1 MKWTTPTDLQAQ
13 VRKLWD
19 RGLLLASVAGGESVF
34 PRRLALKGP
43 DSRALGERF
52 SEVRDWIAG
61 LVANEGLYRIEWR
74 SVNHRVLGANRI
86 PSAIW
91 IDTLEQALGLIGKH
105 RAAER
110 FAGMVERTRETRAEL
125 ISWLAKRPLRALA
138 LAEDWP
144 QLLAIVDWSRAHPRP
159 GVYLRQVDLAG
170 VHTKLIETHRG
181 VLAELFNLVLPGE
194 AIDANHTGASG
205 FCRRYGFLD
214 KPARVRFR
222 VLDPAIRLLPM
233 ASDQDITLT
242 QADFA
247 SLAPPVA
254 TVFITENEIN
264 FLAFPEFRGAMVLF
278 GGGYGFAN
286 LAAARWLQ
294 EKNILYWGDIDTH
307 GFAILNQLRGFFPH
321 TVSFLMD
328 RETLLAHRQFWGV
341 EPQPQSGDLLCLTTE
356 EQTLYDELRQH
367 SWGGFV
373 RLEQEKIGFR
383 FLTARL
389 KALKAAGEQ
398 TTMRTD
404 QIAGTHLETRS

>member
-13 VRKLWD
+13 VHKLWD

-125 ISWLAKRPLRALA
+125 IPWLAKRPLRALA
-138 LAEDWP
+138 LAEEWP
-144 QLLAIVDWSRAHPRP
+144 QLLAIVDWLSKHPRP
-159 GVYLRQVDLAG
+159 EVYLRQVDLPG
-170 VHTKLIETHRG
+170 VHTKLIEGHRG
-181 VLAELFNLVLPGE
+181 VLAEFFDLVLPEE
-194 AIDANHTGASG
+194 AIDATHTGAFG

-222 VLDPAIRLLPM
+222 MLDPTVRLLPM

-242 QADFA
+242 QAAFS
-247 SLAPPVA
+247 SLAPPVT

-264 FLAFPEFRGAMVLF
+264 FLAFPNVRDSMVIFGA
-278 GGGYGFAN
+278 GYGFAN
-286 LAAARWLQ
+286 LATVHWLQ

-328 RETLLAHRQFWGV
+328 RETLLAHRQFWGS
-341 EPQPQSGDLLCLTTE
+341 EPQPQTGDLLRLTTE
-356 EQTLYDELRQH
+356 EQALYDQLRQH
-367 SWGGFV
+367 TWGVSV
-373 RLEQEKIGFR
+373 RLEQEKIGFQ
-383 FLTARL
+383 FL
-389 KALKAAGEQ
+389 AATLQ
-398 TTMRTD
+398 
-404 QIAGTHLETRS
+404 RS

>member
-13 VRKLWD
+13 VHKLWD

-125 ISWLAKRPLRALA
+125 IPWLAKRPLRALA
-138 LAEDWP
+138 LAEEWP
-144 QLLAIVDWSRAHPRP
+144 QLLAIVDWLSKHPRP
-159 GVYLRQVDLAG
+159 EVYLRQVDLPG
-170 VHTKLIETHRG
+170 VHTKLIEGHRT
-181 VLAELFNLVLPGE
+181 VLAELFDLVLPEE
-194 AIDANHTGASG
+194 AIDATHTGAFG

-222 VLDPAIRLLPM
+222 MLDPTVRLLPM

-242 QADFA
+242 QAAFS
-247 SLAPPVA
+247 SLAPPVT

-264 FLAFPEFRGAMVLF
+264 FLAFPNVRDSMVIFGA
-278 GGGYGFAN
+278 GYGFAN
-286 LAAARWLQ
+286 LATVHWLQ

-328 RETLLAHRQFWGV
+328 RETLLAHRQFWGS
-341 EPQPQSGDLLCLTTE
+341 EPQSQTGDLLRLTTE
-356 EQTLYDELRQH
+356 EQALYDQLRQH
-367 SWGGFV
+367 TWGVSV
-373 RLEQEKIGFR
+373 RLEQEKIGFQ
-383 FLTARL
+383 FL
-389 KALKAAGEQ
+389 AATLQ
-398 TTMRTD
+398 
-404 QIAGTHLETRS
+404 RS

>member
-1 MKWTTPTDLQAQ
+1 MRWTTPTDLQAQ
-13 VRKLWD
+13 VHKLWD

-125 ISWLAKRPLRALA
+125 IPWLAKRPLRALA
-138 LAEDWP
+138 LAEEWP
-144 QLLAIVDWSRAHPRP
+144 QLLAIVDWLSKHPRP
-159 GVYLRQVDLAG
+159 EVYLRQVDLPG
-170 VHTKLIETHRG
+170 VHTKLIEGHRA
-181 VLAELFNLVLPGE
+181 VLAELFDLVLPGE
-194 AIDANHTGASG
+194 AIDATHTGAFG

-222 VLDPAIRLLPM
+222 MLDPTVRLLPM

-242 QADFA
+242 QAAFS
-247 SLAPPVA
+247 SLAPPVT

-264 FLAFPEFRGAMVLF
+264 FLAFPNVRDSMVIFGA
-278 GGGYGFAN
+278 GYGFAN
-286 LAAARWLQ
+286 LIAAHWLQ

-328 RETLLAHRQFWGV
+328 RETLLAHRQFWGS
-341 EPQPQSGDLLCLTTE
+341 EPQPQTGDLLRLTTE
-356 EQTLYDELRQH
+356 EQALYEQLRQH
-367 SWGGFV
+367 TWGVSV
-373 RLEQEKIGFR
+373 RLEQEKIGFQ
-383 FLTARL
+383 FL
-389 KALKAAGEQ
+389 AATLQ
-398 TTMRTD
+398 
-404 QIAGTHLETRS
+404 RS

>member
-1 MKWTTPTDLQAQ
+1 MKWTTPTGLQAQ
-13 VRKLWD
+13 VHKLWD

-125 ISWLAKRPLRALA
+125 IPWLAKRPLRALA
-138 LAEDWP
+138 LAEEWP
-144 QLLAIVDWSRAHPRP
+144 QLLAIVDWLSKHPRP
-159 GVYLRQVDLAG
+159 EVYLRQVDLPG
-170 VHTKLIETHRG
+170 VHTKLIEGHRA
-181 VLAELFNLVLPGE
+181 VLAELFDLVLPGE
-194 AIDANHTGASG
+194 AIDATHTGAFG

-222 VLDPAIRLLPM
+222 MLDPTVRLLPM

-242 QADFA
+242 QAAFS
-247 SLAPPVA
+247 SLAPPVT

-264 FLAFPEFRGAMVLF
+264 FLAFPNVRDSMVIFGA
-278 GGGYGFAN
+278 GYGFAN
-286 LAAARWLQ
+286 LVAAHWLQ

-328 RETLLAHRQFWGV
+328 RETLLAHRQFWGS
-341 EPQPQSGDLLCLTTE
+341 EPQPQTGDLLRLTTE
-356 EQTLYDELRQH
+356 EQALYDQLRQH
-367 SWGGFV
+367 TWGVSV
-373 RLEQEKIGFR
+373 RLEQEKIGFQ
-383 FLTARL
+383 FL
-389 KALKAAGEQ
+389 AATLQ
-398 TTMRTD
+398 
-404 QIAGTHLETRS
+404 RS

>member
-13 VRKLWD
+13 VHKLWD

-125 ISWLAKRPLRALA
+125 IPWLAKRPLRALA
-138 LAEDWP
+138 LAEEWP
-144 QLLAIVDWSRAHPRP
+144 QLLAIVDWLSKHPRP
-159 GVYLRQVDLAG
+159 EVYLRQVDLPG
-170 VHTKLIETHRG
+170 VHTKLIEGHRA
-181 VLAELFNLVLPGE
+181 VLAELFDLVLPGE
-194 AIDANHTGASG
+194 AIDATHTGAFG

-222 VLDPAIRLLPM
+222 MLDPTVRLLPM
-233 ASDQDITLT
+233 ASDQDITLA
-242 QADFA
+242 QAAFS
-247 SLAPPVA
+247 SLAPPVT

-264 FLAFPEFRGAMVLF
+264 FLAFPNVRDSMVIFGA
-278 GGGYGFAN
+278 GYGFAN
-286 LAAARWLQ
+286 LVAAHWLQ

-328 RETLLAHRQFWGV
+328 RETLLAHRQFWGS
-341 EPQPQSGDLLCLTTE
+341 EPQPQTGDLLRLTTE
-356 EQTLYDELRQH
+356 EQALYDQLRQH
-367 SWGGFV
+367 TWGVSV
-373 RLEQEKIGFR
+373 RLEQEKIGFQ
-383 FLTARL
+383 FL
-389 KALKAAGEQ
+389 AATLQ
-398 TTMRTD
+398 
-404 QIAGTHLETRS
+404 RS

>member
-13 VRKLWD
+13 VHKLWD

-125 ISWLAKRPLRALA
+125 IPWLAKRPLRALA
-138 LAEDWP
+138 LAEEWP
-144 QLLAIVDWSRAHPRP
+144 QLLAIVDWLSKHPRP
-159 GVYLRQVDLAG
+159 EVYLRQVDLPG
-170 VHTKLIETHRG
+170 VHTKLIEGHRT
-181 VLAELFNLVLPGE
+181 VLAELFDLVLPEE
-194 AIDANHTGASG
+194 AIDATHTGAFG

-222 VLDPAIRLLPM
+222 MLDPTVRLLPM

-242 QADFA
+242 QAAFS
-247 SLAPPVA
+247 SLTPPVT

-264 FLAFPEFRGAMVLF
+264 FLAFPNVRDSMVIFGA
-278 GGGYGFAN
+278 GYGFAN
-286 LAAARWLQ
+286 LATVHWLQ

-328 RETLLAHRQFWGV
+328 RETLLAHRQFWGS
-341 EPQPQSGDLLCLTTE
+341 EPQPQTGDLLRLTTE
-356 EQTLYDELRQH
+356 EQALYDQLRQH
-367 SWGGFV
+367 TWGVSV

-383 FLTARL
+383 YLAA
-389 KALKAAGEQ
+389 ALQK
-398 TTMRTD
+398 
-404 QIAGTHLETRS
+404 LRSDGLP

>member
-1 MKWTTPTDLQAQ
+1 MKWTTPTGLQAQ
-13 VRKLWD
+13 VHKLWD

-125 ISWLAKRPLRALA
+125 IPWLAKRPLRALA
-138 LAEDWP
+138 LAEEWP
-144 QLLAIVDWSRAHPRP
+144 QLLAIVDWLSKHPRP
-159 GVYLRQVDLAG
+159 EVYLRQVDLPG
-170 VHTKLIETHRG
+170 VHTKLIEGHRA
-181 VLAELFNLVLPGE
+181 VLAELLDLVLPEE
-194 AIDANHTGASG
+194 AIDATHTGAFG

-222 VLDPAIRLLPM
+222 MLDPTVRLLPM

-242 QADFA
+242 QAAFS
-247 SLAPPVA
+247 SLAPPVT

-264 FLAFPEFRGAMVLF
+264 FLAFPNVRDSMVIFGA
-278 GGGYGFAN
+278 GYGFAN
-286 LAAARWLQ
+286 LATVHWLQ

-328 RETLLAHRQFWGV
+328 RETLLAHRQFWGS
-341 EPQPQSGDLLCLTTE
+341 EPQPQTGDLLRLTTE
-356 EQTLYDELRQH
+356 EQALYDQLRQH
-367 SWGGFV
+367 TWGVSV

-383 FLTARL
+383 LL
-389 KALKAAGEQ
+389 AATLQ
-398 TTMRTD
+398 
-404 QIAGTHLETRS
+404 RS

>member
-1 MKWTTPTDLQAQ
+1 MKWTTPTGLQAQ
-13 VRKLWD
+13 VHKLWD

-125 ISWLAKRPLRALA
+125 IPWLAKRPLRALA
-138 LAEDWP
+138 LAEEWP
-144 QLLAIVDWSRAHPRP
+144 QLLAIVDWLSKHPRP
-159 GVYLRQVDLAG
+159 EVYLRQVDLPG
-170 VHTKLIETHRG
+170 VHTKLIEGHRT
-181 VLAELFNLVLPGE
+181 VLAELFDLVLPEE
-194 AIDANHTGASG
+194 AIDATHTGAFG

-222 VLDPAIRLLPM
+222 MLDPTVRLLPM

-242 QADFA
+242 QAAFS
-247 SLAPPVA
+247 SLAPPVT

-264 FLAFPEFRGAMVLF
+264 FLAFPNVRDSMVIFGA
-278 GGGYGFAN
+278 GYGFAN
-286 LAAARWLQ
+286 LATVHWLQ

-328 RETLLAHRQFWGV
+328 RETLLAHRQFWGS
-341 EPQPQSGDLLCLTTE
+341 EPQSQTGDLLRLTTE
-356 EQTLYDELRQH
+356 EQALYDQLRQH
-367 SWGGFV
+367 TWGVSV

-383 FLTARL
+383 YLAA
-389 KALKAAGEQ
+389 ALQK
-398 TTMRTD
+398 
-404 QIAGTHLETRS
+404 LRSDGLP

>member
-1 MKWTTPTDLQAQ
+1 MKWTTPTGLQAQ
-13 VRKLWD
+13 VHKLWD

-125 ISWLAKRPLRALA
+125 IPWLAKRPLRALA
-138 LAEDWP
+138 LAEEWP
-144 QLLAIVDWSRAHPRP
+144 QLLAIVDWLSKHPRP
-159 GVYLRQVDLAG
+159 EVYLRQVDLPG
-170 VHTKLIETHRG
+170 VHTKLIEGHRT
-181 VLAELFNLVLPGE
+181 VLAELFDLVLPEE
-194 AIDANHTGASG
+194 AIDATHTGAFG

-222 VLDPAIRLLPM
+222 MLDPTVRLLPM

-242 QADFA
+242 QAAFS
-247 SLAPPVA
+247 SLAPPVT

-264 FLAFPEFRGAMVLF
+264 FLAFPNVRDSMVIFGA
-278 GGGYGFAN
+278 GYGFAN
-286 LAAARWLQ
+286 LVAAHWLQ

-328 RETLLAHRQFWGV
+328 RETLLAHRQFWGS
-341 EPQPQSGDLLCLTTE
+341 EPQPQTGDLLRLTTE
-356 EQTLYDELRQH
+356 EQTLYDQLRQH
-367 SWGGFV
+367 TWGVSV

-383 FLTARL
+383 FLAA
-389 KALKAAGEQ
+389 ALQ
-398 TTMRTD
+398 
-404 QIAGTHLETRS
+404 RS

>member
-13 VRKLWD
+13 VHKLWD

-125 ISWLAKRPLRALA
+125 IPWLAKRPLRALA
-138 LAEDWP
+138 LAEEWP
-144 QLLAIVDWSRAHPRP
+144 QLLAIIDWLSKHPRP
-159 GVYLRQVDLAG
+159 EVYLRQVDLPG
-170 VHTKLIETHRG
+170 VHTKLIEGHRT
-181 VLAELFNLVLPGE
+181 VLAELFDLVLPEE
-194 AIDANHTGASG
+194 AIDATHTGAFG

-222 VLDPAIRLLPM
+222 MLDPTVRLLPM

-242 QADFA
+242 QAAFS
-247 SLAPPVA
+247 SLAPPVT

-264 FLAFPEFRGAMVLF
+264 FLAFPNVRDSMVIFGA
-278 GGGYGFAN
+278 GYGFAN
-286 LAAARWLQ
+286 LATVHWLQ

-328 RETLLAHRQFWGV
+328 RETLLAHRQFWGS
-341 EPQPQSGDLLCLTTE
+341 EPQPQTGDLLRLTTE
-356 EQTLYDELRQH
+356 EQALHDQLRQH
-367 SWGGFV
+367 TWGVSV
-373 RLEQEKIGFR
+373 RLEQEKIGFQ
-383 FLTARL
+383 FL
-389 KALKAAGEQ
+389 AATLQ
-398 TTMRTD
+398 
-404 QIAGTHLETRS
+404 RS

>member
-13 VRKLWD
+13 VHKLWD
-19 RGLLLASVAGGESVF
+19 RGLLLASVAGGETVF
-34 PRRLALKGP
+34 PRRLTLKGP

-125 ISWLAKRPLRALA
+125 IPWLAKRPLRALA
-138 LAEDWP
+138 LAEEWP
-144 QLLAIVDWSRAHPRP
+144 QLLVIVDWLSKHPRP
-159 GVYLRQVDLAG
+159 EVYLRQVDLPG
-170 VHTKLIETHRG
+170 VHTKLIEGHRT
-181 VLAELFNLVLPGE
+181 VLAELFDLVLPEE
-194 AIDANHTGASG
+194 AIDATHAGAFG

-222 VLDPAIRLLPM
+222 MLDPTVRLLPM

-242 QADFA
+242 QAAFS
-247 SLAPPVA
+247 SLTPPVT

-264 FLAFPEFRGAMVLF
+264 FLAFPNVRDSMVIFGA
-278 GGGYGFAN
+278 GYGFAN
-286 LAAARWLQ
+286 LVAADWLQ

-328 RETLLAHRQFWGV
+328 RETLLAHRQFWGS
-341 EPQPQSGDLLCLTTE
+341 EPQPQTGALLRLTTE
-356 EQTLYDELRQH
+356 EQALYDQLRQH
-367 SWGGFV
+367 TWGVSV

-383 FLTARL
+383 YLAA
-389 KALKAAGEQ
+389 ALQK
-398 TTMRTD
+398 
-404 QIAGTHLETRS
+404 LRSDGLP

>member
-13 VRKLWD
+13 VHKLWD

-125 ISWLAKRPLRALA
+125 IPWLAKRPLRALA
-138 LAEDWP
+138 LAEEWP
-144 QLLAIVDWSRAHPRP
+144 QLLAIVDWLSKHPRP
-159 GVYLRQVDLAG
+159 EVYLRQVDLPG
-170 VHTKLIETHRG
+170 VHTKLIEGHRT
-181 VLAELFNLVLPGE
+181 VLAELFDLVLPEE
-194 AIDANHTGASG
+194 AIDATHTGAFG

-222 VLDPAIRLLPM
+222 MLDPTVRLLPM

-242 QADFA
+242 QAAFS
-247 SLAPPVA
+247 SLAPPVT

-264 FLAFPEFRGAMVLF
+264 FLAFPNVRDSMVIFGA
-278 GGGYGFAN
+278 GYGFAN
-286 LAAARWLQ
+286 LIAAHWLQ

-328 RETLLAHRQFWGV
+328 RETLLAHRQFWGS
-341 EPQPQSGDLLCLTTE
+341 EPQPQTGDLLRLTTE
-356 EQTLYDELRQH
+356 EQALYDQLRQH
-367 SWGGFV
+367 TWGVSV

-383 FLTARL
+383 LL
-389 KALKAAGEQ
+389 AATLQ
-398 TTMRTD
+398 
-404 QIAGTHLETRS
+404 RS

>member
-1 MKWTTPTDLQAQ
+1 MRWTTPTDLQAQ
-13 VRKLWD
+13 VHKLWD

-125 ISWLAKRPLRALA
+125 IPWLAKRPLRALA
-138 LAEDWP
+138 LAEEWP
-144 QLLAIVDWSRAHPRP
+144 QLLAIVDWLSKHPRP
-159 GVYLRQVDLAG
+159 EVYLRQVDLPG
-170 VHTKLIETHRG
+170 VHTKLIEGHRT
-181 VLAELFNLVLPGE
+181 VLAELFDLVLPEE
-194 AIDANHTGASG
+194 AIDATHTGAFG

-222 VLDPAIRLLPM
+222 MLDPTVRLLPM

-242 QADFA
+242 QAAFS
-247 SLAPPVA
+247 SLAPPVT

-264 FLAFPEFRGAMVLF
+264 FLAFPNVRDSMVIFGA
-278 GGGYGFAN
+278 GYGFAN
-286 LAAARWLQ
+286 LVAAHWLQ

-328 RETLLAHRQFWGV
+328 RETLLAHRQFWGS
-341 EPQPQSGDLLCLTTE
+341 EPQPQTGDLLRLTTE
-356 EQTLYDELRQH
+356 EQTLYDQLRQH
-367 SWGGFV
+367 TWGVSV

-383 FLTARL
+383 YLAA
-389 KALKAAGEQ
+389 ALQK
-398 TTMRTD
+398 
-404 QIAGTHLETRS
+404 LRSDGLP

>member
-13 VRKLWD
+13 VHKLWD

-125 ISWLAKRPLRALA
+125 IPWLAKRPLRALA
-138 LAEDWP
+138 LAEEWP
-144 QLLAIVDWSRAHPRP
+144 QLLAIVDWLSKHPRP
-159 GVYLRQVDLAG
+159 EVYLRQVDLPG
-170 VHTKLIETHRG
+170 VHTKLIEGHRA
-181 VLAELFNLVLPGE
+181 VLAELFDLVLPGE
-194 AIDANHTGASG
+194 AIDATHTGAFG

-222 VLDPAIRLLPM
+222 MLDPTVRLLPM

-242 QADFA
+242 QAAFS
-247 SLAPPVA
+247 SLAPPVT

-264 FLAFPEFRGAMVLF
+264 FLAFPNVRDSMVIFGA
-278 GGGYGFAN
+278 GYGFAN
-286 LAAARWLQ
+286 LVAAHWLQ

-328 RETLLAHRQFWGV
+328 RETLLAHRQFWGS
-341 EPQPQSGDLLCLTTE
+341 EPQPQTGDLLRLTTE
-356 EQTLYDELRQH
+356 EQALYDQLRQH
-367 SWGGFV
+367 TWGVSV

-383 FLTARL
+383 LL
-389 KALKAAGEQ
+389 AATLQ
-398 TTMRTD
+398 
-404 QIAGTHLETRS
+404 RS

>member
-13 VRKLWD
+13 VHKLWD

-125 ISWLAKRPLRALA
+125 IPWLTKRPLRALA
-138 LAEDWP
+138 LAEEWP
-144 QLLAIVDWSRAHPRP
+144 QLLAIIDWLSKHPRP
-159 GVYLRQVDLAG
+159 EVYLRQVDLPG
-170 VHTKLIETHRG
+170 VHTKLIEGHRA
-181 VLAELFNLVLPGE
+181 VLAELLDLVLPEE
-194 AIDANHTGASG
+194 AIDATHTGAFG

-222 VLDPAIRLLPM
+222 MLDPTVRLLPM

-242 QADFA
+242 QAAFS
-247 SLAPPVA
+247 SLAPPVT

-264 FLAFPEFRGAMVLF
+264 FLAFPNVRDSMVIFGA
-278 GGGYGFAN
+278 GYGFAN
-286 LAAARWLQ
+286 LATVHWLQ

-328 RETLLAHRQFWGV
+328 RETLLAHRQFWGS
-341 EPQPQSGDLLCLTTE
+341 EPQPQTGDLLCLTTE
-356 EQTLYDELRQH
+356 EQALYDQLRQH
-367 SWGGFV
+367 TWGVSV

-383 FLTARL
+383 FLAA
-389 KALKAAGEQ
+389 ALQ
-398 TTMRTD
+398 
-404 QIAGTHLETRS
+404 RS

>member
-13 VRKLWD
+13 VHKLWD

-125 ISWLAKRPLRALA
+125 IPWLAKRPLRALA
-138 LAEDWP
+138 LAEEWP
-144 QLLAIVDWSRAHPRP
+144 QLLAIVDWLSKHPRP
-159 GVYLRQVDLAG
+159 EVYLRQVDLPG
-170 VHTKLIETHRG
+170 VHTKLIEGHRT
-181 VLAELFNLVLPGE
+181 VLAELFDLVLPEE
-194 AIDANHTGASG
+194 AIDATHTGAFG

-222 VLDPAIRLLPM
+222 MLDPTVRLLPM

-242 QADFA
+242 QAAFS
-247 SLAPPVA
+247 SLAPPVT

-264 FLAFPEFRGAMVLF
+264 FLAFPNVRDSMVIFGA
-278 GGGYGFAN
+278 GYGFAN
-286 LAAARWLQ
+286 LATVHWLQ

-328 RETLLAHRQFWGV
+328 RETLLAHRQFWGS
-341 EPQPQSGDLLCLTTE
+341 EPQPQTGDLLRLTTE
-356 EQTLYDELRQH
+356 EQTLYDQLRQH
-367 SWGGFV
+367 TWGVSV

-383 FLTARL
+383 YLAA
-389 KALKAAGEQ
+389 ALQK
-398 TTMRTD
+398 
-404 QIAGTHLETRS
+404 LRSDGLP

>member
-13 VRKLWD
+13 VHKLWD

-125 ISWLAKRPLRALA
+125 IPWLAKRPLRALA
-138 LAEDWP
+138 LAEEWP
-144 QLLAIVDWSRAHPRP
+144 QLLAIVDWLSKHPRP
-159 GVYLRQVDLAG
+159 EVYLRQVDLPG
-170 VHTKLIETHRG
+170 VHTKLIEGHRT
-181 VLAELFNLVLPGE
+181 VLAELFDLVLPEE
-194 AIDANHTGASG
+194 AIDATHTGAFG

-222 VLDPAIRLLPM
+222 MLDPTVRLLPM

-242 QADFA
+242 QAAFS
-247 SLAPPVA
+247 SLAPPVT

-264 FLAFPEFRGAMVLF
+264 FLAFPNVRDSMVIFGA
-278 GGGYGFAN
+278 GYGFAN
-286 LAAARWLQ
+286 LATVHWLQ

-328 RETLLAHRQFWGV
+328 RETLLAHRQFWGS
-341 EPQPQSGDLLCLTTE
+341 EPQPQTGDLLRLTTE
-356 EQTLYDELRQH
+356 EQTLYDQLRQH
-367 SWGGFV
+367 TWGVSV

-383 FLTARL
+383 CLAA
-389 KALKAAGEQ
+389 ALQK
-398 TTMRTD
+398 
-404 QIAGTHLETRS
+404 LRSDGLP

>member
-13 VRKLWD
+13 VHKLWD

-91 IDTLEQALGLIGKH
+91 IDSLEQALGLIGKH

-125 ISWLAKRPLRALA
+125 IPWLAKRPLRALA
-138 LAEDWP
+138 LAEEWP
-144 QLLAIVDWSRAHPRP
+144 QLLAIVDWLSKHPRP
-159 GVYLRQVDLAG
+159 EVYLRQVDLPG
-170 VHTKLIETHRG
+170 VHTKLIEGHRA
-181 VLAELFNLVLPGE
+181 VLAELFDLVLPEE
-194 AIDANHTGASG
+194 AIDATHTGAFG

-222 VLDPAIRLLPM
+222 MLDPTVRLLPM

-242 QADFA
+242 QAAFS
-247 SLAPPVA
+247 SLAPPVT

-264 FLAFPEFRGAMVLF
+264 FLAFPNVRDSMVIFGA
-278 GGGYGFAN
+278 GYGFAN
-286 LAAARWLQ
+286 LVAAHWLQ

-328 RETLLAHRQFWGV
+328 RETLLAHRQFWGS
-341 EPQPQSGDLLCLTTE
+341 EPQPQTGDLLRLTTE
-356 EQTLYDELRQH
+356 EQALYDQLRQH
-367 SWGGFV
+367 TWGVSV

-383 FLTARL
+383 FL
-389 KALKAAGEQ
+389 AATLQ
-398 TTMRTD
+398 
-404 QIAGTHLETRS
+404 RS

>member
-13 VRKLWD
+13 VHKLWD

-125 ISWLAKRPLRALA
+125 IPWLAKRPLRALA
-138 LAEDWP
+138 LAEEWP
-144 QLLAIVDWSRAHPRP
+144 QLLAIVDWLSKHPRP
-159 GVYLRQVDLAG
+159 EVYLRQVDLPG
-170 VHTKLIETHRG
+170 VHTKLIEGHRA
-181 VLAELFNLVLPGE
+181 VLAELFDLVLPEE
-194 AIDANHTGASG
+194 AIDATHTGAFG

-222 VLDPAIRLLPM
+222 MLDPTVRLLPM

-242 QADFA
+242 QAAFS
-247 SLAPPVA
+247 SLTPPVT

-264 FLAFPEFRGAMVLF
+264 FLAFPNVRDSMVIFGA
-278 GGGYGFAN
+278 GYGFAN
-286 LAAARWLQ
+286 LIAAHWLQ

-328 RETLLAHRQFWGV
+328 RETLLAHRQFWGS
-341 EPQPQSGDLLCLTTE
+341 EPQPQTGDLLRLTTE
-356 EQTLYDELRQH
+356 EQALYDQLRQH
-367 SWGGFV
+367 TWGVSV
-373 RLEQEKIGFR
+373 RLEQEKIGFQ
-383 FLTARL
+383 FL
-389 KALKAAGEQ
+389 AATLQ
-398 TTMRTD
+398 
-404 QIAGTHLETRS
+404 RS

>member
-13 VRKLWD
+13 VHKLWD

-125 ISWLAKRPLRALA
+125 IPWLAKRPLRALA
-138 LAEDWP
+138 LAEEWP
-144 QLLAIVDWSRAHPRP
+144 QLLAIIDWLSKHPRP
-159 GVYLRQVDLAG
+159 EVYLRQVDLPG
-170 VHTKLIETHRG
+170 VHTKLIEGHRT
-181 VLAELFNLVLPGE
+181 VLAELFDLVLPEE
-194 AIDANHTGASG
+194 AIDATHTGAFG

-222 VLDPAIRLLPM
+222 MLDPTVRLLPM

-242 QADFA
+242 QAAFS
-247 SLAPPVA
+247 SLAPPVT

-264 FLAFPEFRGAMVLF
+264 FLAFPNVRDSMVIFGA
-278 GGGYGFAN
+278 GYGFAN
-286 LAAARWLQ
+286 LVAAHWLQ

-328 RETLLAHRQFWGV
+328 RETLLAHRQFWGS
-341 EPQPQSGDLLCLTTE
+341 EPQPQTGDLLRLTTE
-356 EQTLYDELRQH
+356 EQALYDQLRQH
-367 SWGGFV
+367 TWGGSV

-383 FLTARL
+383 LL
-389 KALKAAGEQ
+389 AATLQ
-398 TTMRTD
+398 
-404 QIAGTHLETRS
+404 RS

>member
-1 MKWTTPTDLQAQ
+1 MKWTTPTGLQAQ
-13 VRKLWD
+13 VHKLWD

-61 LVANEGLYRIEWR
+61 LGANEGLYRIEWR

-125 ISWLAKRPLRALA
+125 IPWLAKRPLRALA
-138 LAEDWP
+138 LAEEWP
-144 QLLAIVDWSRAHPRP
+144 QLLAIVDWLSKHPRP
-159 GVYLRQVDLAG
+159 EVYLRQVDLPG
-170 VHTKLIETHRG
+170 VHTKLIEGHRG
-181 VLAELFNLVLPGE
+181 VLAEFFDLVLPEE
-194 AIDANHTGASG
+194 AIDATHTGAFG

-222 VLDPAIRLLPM
+222 MLDPTVRLLPM

-242 QADFA
+242 QAAFS
-247 SLAPPVA
+247 SLAPPVT

-264 FLAFPEFRGAMVLF
+264 FLAFPNVRDSMVIFGA
-278 GGGYGFAN
+278 GYGFAN
-286 LAAARWLQ
+286 LATVHWLQ

-328 RETLLAHRQFWGV
+328 RETLLAHRQFWGS
-341 EPQPQSGDLLCLTTE
+341 EPQPQTGDLLRLTTE
-356 EQTLYDELRQH
+356 EQALYDQLRQH
-367 SWGGFV
+367 TWGVSV

-383 FLTARL
+383 YLAA
-389 KALKAAGEQ
+389 ALQK
-398 TTMRTD
+398 
-404 QIAGTHLETRS
+404 LRSDGLP

>member
-13 VRKLWD
+13 VHKLWD

-125 ISWLAKRPLRALA
+125 IPWLAKRPLRALA
-138 LAEDWP
+138 LAEEWP
-144 QLLAIVDWSRAHPRP
+144 QLLAIVDWLSKHPRP
-159 GVYLRQVDLAG
+159 EVYLRQVDLPG
-170 VHTKLIETHRG
+170 VHTKLIEGHRG
-181 VLAELFNLVLPGE
+181 VLAEFFDLVLPEE
-194 AIDANHTGASG
+194 AIDATHTGADG

-222 VLDPAIRLLPM
+222 MLDPTVRLLPM

-242 QADFA
+242 QAAFS
-247 SLAPPVA
+247 SLAPPVT

-264 FLAFPEFRGAMVLF
+264 FLAFPNVRDSMVIFGA
-278 GGGYGFAN
+278 GYGFAN
-286 LAAARWLQ
+286 LATVHWLQ

-328 RETLLAHRQFWGV
+328 RETLLAHRQFWGS
-341 EPQPQSGDLLCLTTE
+341 EPQPQTGDLLRLTTE
-356 EQTLYDELRQH
+356 EQALYDQLRQH
-367 SWGGFV
+367 TWGVSV

-383 FLTARL
+383 CLAA
-389 KALKAAGEQ
+389 ALQK
-398 TTMRTD
+398 
-404 QIAGTHLETRS
+404 LRSDGLP

>member
-13 VRKLWD
+13 VHKLWD

-110 FAGMVERTRETRAEL
+110 FAGLVERTRETRAEL
-125 ISWLAKRPLRALA
+125 IPWLAKRPLRALA
-138 LAEDWP
+138 LAEEWP
-144 QLLAIVDWSRAHPRP
+144 QLLAIIDWLSKHPRP
-159 GVYLRQVDLAG
+159 EVYLRQVDLPG
-170 VHTKLIETHRG
+170 VHTKLIEGHRA
-181 VLAELFNLVLPGE
+181 VLAELFDLVLPEE
-194 AIDANHTGASG
+194 AIDATHTGAFG

-222 VLDPAIRLLPM
+222 MLDPTVRLLPM

-242 QADFA
+242 QAAFS

-264 FLAFPEFRGAMVLF
+264 FLAFPNVRDSMVIFGA
-278 GGGYGFAN
+278 GYGFAN
-286 LAAARWLQ
+286 LATVHWLQ

-328 RETLLAHRQFWGV
+328 RETLLAHRQFWGS
-341 EPQPQSGDLLCLTTE
+341 EPQPQTGDLPRLTTE
-356 EQTLYDELRQH
+356 EQALYDQLRQH
-367 SWGGFV
+367 TWGVSV

-383 FLTARL
+383 FL
-389 KALKAAGEQ
+389 AATLQ
-398 TTMRTD
+398 
-404 QIAGTHLETRS
+404 RS

>member
-13 VRKLWD
+13 VHKLWD

-125 ISWLAKRPLRALA
+125 IPWLAKRPLRALA
-138 LAEDWP
+138 LAEEWP
-144 QLLAIVDWSRAHPRP
+144 QLLAIVDWLSKHPRP
-159 GVYLRQVDLAG
+159 EVYLRQVDLPG
-170 VHTKLIETHRG
+170 VHTKLIEGHRA
-181 VLAELFNLVLPGE
+181 VLAELFDLVLPEE
-194 AIDANHTGASG
+194 AIDATHTGAFG

-222 VLDPAIRLLPM
+222 MLDPTVRLLPM

-242 QADFA
+242 QAAFS
-247 SLAPPVA
+247 SLAPPVT

-264 FLAFPEFRGAMVLF
+264 FLAFPNVRDSMVIFGA
-278 GGGYGFAN
+278 GYGFAN
-286 LAAARWLQ
+286 LATVHWLQ

-328 RETLLAHRQFWGV
+328 RETLLAHRQFWGS
-341 EPQPQSGDLLCLTTE
+341 EPQPQTGDLLRLTTE
-356 EQTLYDELRQH
+356 EQALYDQLRQH
-367 SWGGFV
+367 TWGVSV

-383 FLTARL
+383 YLAA
-389 KALKAAGEQ
+389 ALQK
-398 TTMRTD
+398 
-404 QIAGTHLETRS
+404 LRSDGLP

>member
-1 MKWTTPTDLQAQ
+1 MRWTTPTDLQAQ
-13 VRKLWD
+13 VHKLWD

-61 LVANEGLYRIEWR
+61 LGANEGLYRIEWR

-125 ISWLAKRPLRALA
+125 IPWLAKRPLRALA
-138 LAEDWP
+138 LAEEWP
-144 QLLAIVDWSRAHPRP
+144 QLLAIVDWLSKHPRP
-159 GVYLRQVDLAG
+159 EVYLRQVDLPG
-170 VHTKLIETHRG
+170 VHTKLIEGHRA
-181 VLAELFNLVLPGE
+181 VLAELFDLVLPEE
-194 AIDANHTGASG
+194 AIDATHTGAFG

-222 VLDPAIRLLPM
+222 MLDPTVRLLPM

-242 QADFA
+242 QAAFS
-247 SLAPPVA
+247 SLAPPVT

-264 FLAFPEFRGAMVLF
+264 FLAFPNVRDSMVIFGA
-278 GGGYGFAN
+278 GYGFAN
-286 LAAARWLQ
+286 LATVHWLQ

-328 RETLLAHRQFWGV
+328 RETLLAHRQFWGS
-341 EPQPQSGDLLCLTTE
+341 EPQPQTGDLLRLTTE
-356 EQTLYDELRQH
+356 EQTLYDQLRQH
-367 SWGGFV
+367 TWGVSV

-383 FLTARL
+383 CLAA
-389 KALKAAGEQ
+389 ALQK
-398 TTMRTD
+398 
-404 QIAGTHLETRS
+404 LRSDGLP

>member
-1 MKWTTPTDLQAQ
+1 MRWTTPTDLQAQ
-13 VRKLWD
+13 VHKLWD

-125 ISWLAKRPLRALA
+125 IPWLAKRPLRALA
-138 LAEDWP
+138 LAEEWP
-144 QLLAIVDWSRAHPRP
+144 QLLAIVDWLSKHPRP
-159 GVYLRQVDLAG
+159 EVYLRQVDLPG
-170 VHTKLIETHRG
+170 VHTKLIEGHRG
-181 VLAELFNLVLPGE
+181 VLAELFDLVLPGE
-194 AIDANHTGASG
+194 AIDATHTGAFG

-222 VLDPAIRLLPM
+222 MLDPTVRLLPM

-242 QADFA
+242 QAAFS

-264 FLAFPEFRGAMVLF
+264 FLAFPNVRDSMVIFGA
-278 GGGYGFAN
+278 GYGFAN
-286 LAAARWLQ
+286 LATVHWLQ

-328 RETLLAHRQFWGV
+328 RETLLAHRQFWGS
-341 EPQPQSGDLLCLTTE
+341 EPQPQTGDLLRLTTE
-356 EQTLYDELRQH
+356 EQTLYDQLRQH
-367 SWGGFV
+367 TWGVSV

-383 FLTARL
+383 CLAA
-389 KALKAAGEQ
+389 ALQK
-398 TTMRTD
+398 
-404 QIAGTHLETRS
+404 LRSDGLP

>member
-13 VRKLWD
+13 VHKLWD

-61 LVANEGLYRIEWR
+61 LGANEGLYRIEWR

-125 ISWLAKRPLRALA
+125 IPWLAKRPLRALA
-138 LAEDWP
+138 LAEEWP
-144 QLLAIVDWSRAHPRP
+144 QLLAIIDWLSKHPRP
-159 GVYLRQVDLAG
+159 EVYLRQVDLPG
-170 VHTKLIETHRG
+170 VHTKLIEGHRA
-181 VLAELFNLVLPGE
+181 VLAELFDLVLPGE
-194 AIDANHTGASG
+194 AIDATHTGAFG

-222 VLDPAIRLLPM
+222 MLDPTVRLLPM

-242 QADFA
+242 QAAFS
-247 SLAPPVA
+247 SLTPPVT

-264 FLAFPEFRGAMVLF
+264 FLAFPNVRDSMVIFGA
-278 GGGYGFAN
+278 GYGFAN
-286 LAAARWLQ
+286 LATVHWLQ

-328 RETLLAHRQFWGV
+328 RETLLAHRQFWGS
-341 EPQPQSGDLLCLTTE
+341 EPQPQTGDLLRLTTE
-356 EQTLYDELRQH
+356 EQALYDQLRQH
-367 SWGGFV
+367 TWGVSV

-383 FLTARL
+383 CLAA
-389 KALKAAGEQ
+389 ALQK
-398 TTMRTD
+398 
-404 QIAGTHLETRS
+404 LRSDGLP

>member
-1 MKWTTPTDLQAQ
+1 MKWTTPTGLQAQ
-13 VRKLWD
+13 VHKLWD

-125 ISWLAKRPLRALA
+125 IPWLAKRPLRALA
-138 LAEDWP
+138 LAEEWP
-144 QLLAIVDWSRAHPRP
+144 QLLAIVDWLSKHPRP
-159 GVYLRQVDLAG
+159 EVYLRQVDLPG
-170 VHTKLIETHRG
+170 VHTKLIEGHRG
-181 VLAELFNLVLPGE
+181 VLAEFFDLVLPEE
-194 AIDANHTGASG
+194 AIDATHTGAFG

-222 VLDPAIRLLPM
+222 MLDPTVRLLPM

-242 QADFA
+242 QAAFS
-247 SLAPPVA
+247 SLAPPVT

-264 FLAFPEFRGAMVLF
+264 FLAFPNVRDSMVIFGA
-278 GGGYGFAN
+278 GYGFAN
-286 LAAARWLQ
+286 LAAVHWLQ

-328 RETLLAHRQFWGV
+328 RETLLAHRQFWGS
-341 EPQPQSGDLLCLTTE
+341 EPQPQTGDLLRLTTE
-356 EQTLYDELRQH
+356 EQALYDQLRQH
-367 SWGGFV
+367 TWGVSV

-383 FLTARL
+383 YLAA
-389 KALKAAGEQ
+389 ALQK
-398 TTMRTD
+398 
-404 QIAGTHLETRS
+404 LRSDGLP

>member
-1 MKWTTPTDLQAQ
+1 MKWTTPTGLQAQ
-13 VRKLWD
+13 VHKLWD

-125 ISWLAKRPLRALA
+125 IPWLTKRPLRALA
-138 LAEDWP
+138 LAEEWP
-144 QLLAIVDWSRAHPRP
+144 QLLAIVDWLSKHPRP
-159 GVYLRQVDLAG
+159 EVYLRQVDLPG
-170 VHTKLIETHRG
+170 VHTKLIEGHRA
-181 VLAELFNLVLPGE
+181 VLAELFDLVLPEE
-194 AIDANHTGASG
+194 AIDATHTGAFG

-222 VLDPAIRLLPM
+222 MLDPTVRLLPM

-242 QADFA
+242 QAAFS
-247 SLAPPVA
+247 SLAPPVT

-264 FLAFPEFRGAMVLF
+264 FLAFPNVRDSMVIFGA
-278 GGGYGFAN
+278 GYGFAN
-286 LAAARWLQ
+286 LATVHWLQ

-328 RETLLAHRQFWGV
+328 RETLLAHRQFWGS
-341 EPQPQSGDLLCLTTE
+341 EPQPQTGDLLRLTTE
-356 EQTLYDELRQH
+356 EQTLYDQLRQH
-367 SWGGFV
+367 TWGGSV
-373 RLEQEKIGFR
+373 RLEQEKIGFQ
-383 FLTARL
+383 FL
-389 KALKAAGEQ
+389 AATLQ
-398 TTMRTD
+398 
-404 QIAGTHLETRS
+404 RS

>member
-1 MKWTTPTDLQAQ
+1 MRWTTPTDLQAQ
-13 VRKLWD
+13 VHKLWD

-125 ISWLAKRPLRALA
+125 IPWLAKRPLRALA
-138 LAEDWP
+138 LAEEWP
-144 QLLAIVDWSRAHPRP
+144 QLLAIVDWLSKHPRP
-159 GVYLRQVDLAG
+159 EVYLRQVDLPG
-170 VHTKLIETHRG
+170 VHTKLIEGHRT
-181 VLAELFNLVLPGE
+181 VLAELFDLVLPEE
-194 AIDANHTGASG
+194 AIDATHTGAFG

-222 VLDPAIRLLPM
+222 MLDPTVRLLPM

-242 QADFA
+242 QAAFS
-247 SLAPPVA
+247 SLAPPVT

-264 FLAFPEFRGAMVLF
+264 FLAFPNVRDSMVIFGA
-278 GGGYGFAN
+278 GYGFAN
-286 LAAARWLQ
+286 LIAAHWLQ

-328 RETLLAHRQFWGV
+328 RETLLAHRQFWGS
-341 EPQPQSGDLLCLTTE
+341 EPQPQTGDLLRLTTE
-356 EQTLYDELRQH
+356 EQALYDQLRQH
-367 SWGGFV
+367 TWGVSV

-383 FLTARL
+383 YLAA
-389 KALKAAGEQ
+389 ALQK
-398 TTMRTD
+398 
-404 QIAGTHLETRS
+404 LRSDGLP

>member
-13 VRKLWD
+13 VHKLWD

-125 ISWLAKRPLRALA
+125 IPWLAKRPLRALA
-138 LAEDWP
+138 LAEEWP
-144 QLLAIVDWSRAHPRP
+144 QLLAIVDWLSKHPRP
-159 GVYLRQVDLAG
+159 EVYLRQVDLPG
-170 VHTKLIETHRG
+170 VHTKLIEGHRT
-181 VLAELFNLVLPGE
+181 VLAELFDLVLPEE
-194 AIDANHTGASG
+194 AIDATHTGAFG

-222 VLDPAIRLLPM
+222 MLDPTVRLLPM

-242 QADFA
+242 QAAFS
-247 SLAPPVA
+247 SLAPPVT

-264 FLAFPEFRGAMVLF
+264 FLAFPNVRDSMVIFGA
-278 GGGYGFAN
+278 GYGFAN
-286 LAAARWLQ
+286 LATVHWLQ

-328 RETLLAHRQFWGV
+328 RETLLAHRQFWGS
-341 EPQPQSGDLLCLTTE
+341 EPQPQTGDLLRLTTE
-356 EQTLYDELRQH
+356 EQALYDQLRQH
-367 SWGGFV
+367 TWGVSV

-383 FLTARL
+383 YLAA
-389 KALKAAGEQ
+389 ALQK
-398 TTMRTD
+398 
-404 QIAGTHLETRS
+404 LRSDGLP

>member
-1 MKWTTPTDLQAQ
+1 MKWTTPTGLQAQ
-13 VRKLWD
+13 VHKLWD

-61 LVANEGLYRIEWR
+61 LGANEGLYRIEWR

-125 ISWLAKRPLRALA
+125 IPWLAKRPLRALA
-138 LAEDWP
+138 LAEEWP
-144 QLLAIVDWSRAHPRP
+144 QLLAIVDWLSKHPRP
-159 GVYLRQVDLAG
+159 EVYLRQVDLPG
-170 VHTKLIETHRG
+170 VHTKLIEGHRA
-181 VLAELFNLVLPGE
+181 VLAELFDLVLPGE
-194 AIDANHTGASG
+194 AIDATHTGAFG

-222 VLDPAIRLLPM
+222 MLDPTVRLLPM
-233 ASDQDITLT
+233 ASDQDITLA
-242 QADFA
+242 QAAFS
-247 SLAPPVA
+247 SLAPPVT

-264 FLAFPEFRGAMVLF
+264 FLAFPNVRDSMVIFGA
-278 GGGYGFAN
+278 GYGFAN
-286 LAAARWLQ
+286 LATVHWLQ

-328 RETLLAHRQFWGV
+328 RETLLAHRQFWGS
-341 EPQPQSGDLLCLTTE
+341 EPQPQTGDLLRLTTE
-356 EQTLYDELRQH
+356 EQALYDQLRQH
-367 SWGGFV
+367 TWGVSV

-383 FLTARL
+383 FLAA
-389 KALKAAGEQ
+389 ALQ
-398 TTMRTD
+398 
-404 QIAGTHLETRS
+404 RS

>member
-1 MKWTTPTDLQAQ
+1 MRWTTPTDLQAQ
-13 VRKLWD
+13 VHKLWD

-125 ISWLAKRPLRALA
+125 IPWLAKRPLRALA
-138 LAEDWP
+138 LAEEWP
-144 QLLAIVDWSRAHPRP
+144 QLLAIVDWLSKHPRP
-159 GVYLRQVDLAG
+159 EVYLRQVDLPG
-170 VHTKLIETHRG
+170 VHTKLIEGHRG
-181 VLAELFNLVLPGE
+181 VLAEFFDLVLPEE
-194 AIDANHTGASG
+194 AIDATHTGAFG

-222 VLDPAIRLLPM
+222 MLDPTVRLLPM

-242 QADFA
+242 QAAFS
-247 SLAPPVA
+247 SLAPPVT

-264 FLAFPEFRGAMVLF
+264 FLAFPNVRDSMVIFGA
-278 GGGYGFAN
+278 GYGFAN
-286 LAAARWLQ
+286 LIAAHWLQ

-328 RETLLAHRQFWGV
+328 RETLLAHRQFWGS
-341 EPQPQSGDLLCLTTE
+341 EPQPQTGDLLRLTTE
-356 EQTLYDELRQH
+356 EQALYDQLRQH
-367 SWGGFV
+367 TWGVSV

-383 FLTARL
+383 FL
-389 KALKAAGEQ
+389 AATLQ
-398 TTMRTD
+398 
-404 QIAGTHLETRS
+404 RS

>member
-1 MKWTTPTDLQAQ
+1 MRWTTPTDLQAQ
-13 VRKLWD
+13 VHKLWD

-125 ISWLAKRPLRALA
+125 IPWLAKRPLRALA
-138 LAEDWP
+138 LAEEWP
-144 QLLAIVDWSRAHPRP
+144 QLLAIVDWLSKHPRP
-159 GVYLRQVDLAG
+159 EVYLRQVDLPG
-170 VHTKLIETHRG
+170 VHTKLIEGHRA
-181 VLAELFNLVLPGE
+181 VLAELFDLVLPEE
-194 AIDANHTGASG
+194 AIDATHTGAFG

-222 VLDPAIRLLPM
+222 MLDPTVRLLPM

-242 QADFA
+242 QAAFS
-247 SLAPPVA
+247 SLAPPVT

-264 FLAFPEFRGAMVLF
+264 FLAFPNVRDSMVIFGA
-278 GGGYGFAN
+278 GYGFAN
-286 LAAARWLQ
+286 LVAAHWLQ

-328 RETLLAHRQFWGV
+328 RETLLAHRQFWGS
-341 EPQPQSGDLLCLTTE
+341 EPQPQTGDLLRLTTE
-356 EQTLYDELRQH
+356 EQALYDQLRQH
-367 SWGGFV
+367 TWGVSV

-383 FLTARL
+383 FL
-389 KALKAAGEQ
+389 AATLQ
-398 TTMRTD
+398 
-404 QIAGTHLETRS
+404 RS

>member
-1 MKWTTPTDLQAQ
+1 MRWTTPTDLQAQ
-13 VRKLWD
+13 VHKLWD

-125 ISWLAKRPLRALA
+125 IPWLAKRPLRALA
-138 LAEDWP
+138 LAEEWP
-144 QLLAIVDWSRAHPRP
+144 QLLAIVDWLSKHPRP
-159 GVYLRQVDLAG
+159 EVYLRQVDLPG
-170 VHTKLIETHRG
+170 VHTKLIEGHRT
-181 VLAELFNLVLPGE
+181 VLAELFDLVLPEE
-194 AIDANHTGASG
+194 AIDATHTGAFG

-222 VLDPAIRLLPM
+222 MLDPTVRLLPM

-242 QADFA
+242 QAAFS
-247 SLAPPVA
+247 SLAPPVT

-264 FLAFPEFRGAMVLF
+264 FLAFPNVRDSMVIFGA
-278 GGGYGFAN
+278 GYGFAN
-286 LAAARWLQ
+286 LVAAHWLQ

-328 RETLLAHRQFWGV
+328 RETLLAHRQFWGS
-341 EPQPQSGDLLCLTTE
+341 EPQPQTGDLLRLTTE
-356 EQTLYDELRQH
+356 EQALYDQLRQH
-367 SWGGFV
+367 TWGVSV
-373 RLEQEKIGFR
+373 RLEQEKIGFQ
-383 FLTARL
+383 FL
-389 KALKAAGEQ
+389 AATLQ
-398 TTMRTD
+398 
-404 QIAGTHLETRS
+404 RS

>member
-1 MKWTTPTDLQAQ
+1 MRWTTPTDLQAQ
-13 VRKLWD
+13 VHKLWD

-125 ISWLAKRPLRALA
+125 IPWLAKRPLRALA
-138 LAEDWP
+138 LAEEWP
-144 QLLAIVDWSRAHPRP
+144 QLLAIVDWLSKHPRP
-159 GVYLRQVDLAG
+159 EVYLRQVDLPG
-170 VHTKLIETHRG
+170 VHTKLIEGHRA
-181 VLAELFNLVLPGE
+181 VLAELFDLVLPGE
-194 AIDANHTGASG
+194 AIDATHTGAFG

-222 VLDPAIRLLPM
+222 MLDPTVRLLPM
-233 ASDQDITLT
+233 ASDQDITLA
-242 QADFA
+242 QAAFS

-264 FLAFPEFRGAMVLF
+264 FLAFPNVRDSMVIFGA
-278 GGGYGFAN
+278 GYGFAN
-286 LAAARWLQ
+286 LVAAHWLQ

-328 RETLLAHRQFWGV
+328 RETLLAHRQFWGS
-341 EPQPQSGDLLCLTTE
+341 EPQPQTGDLLRLTTE
-356 EQTLYDELRQH
+356 EQALYDQLRQH
-367 SWGGFV
+367 TWGVSV
-373 RLEQEKIGFR
+373 RLAQEKIGFR
-383 FLTARL
+383 FL
-389 KALKAAGEQ
+389 AATLQ
-398 TTMRTD
+398 
-404 QIAGTHLETRS
+404 RS

>member
-1 MKWTTPTDLQAQ
+1 MKWTTPTGLQAQ
-13 VRKLWD
+13 VHKLWD

-125 ISWLAKRPLRALA
+125 IPWLAKRPLRALA
-138 LAEDWP
+138 LAEEWP
-144 QLLAIVDWSRAHPRP
+144 QLLAIVDWLSKHPRP
-159 GVYLRQVDLAG
+159 EVYLRQVDLPG
-170 VHTKLIETHRG
+170 VHTKLIEGHRT
-181 VLAELFNLVLPGE
+181 VLAELFDLVLPEE
-194 AIDANHTGASG
+194 AIDATHTGAFG

-222 VLDPAIRLLPM
+222 MLDPTVRLLPM

-242 QADFA
+242 QAAFS
-247 SLAPPVA
+247 SLTPPVT

-264 FLAFPEFRGAMVLF
+264 FLAFPNVRDSMVIFGA
-278 GGGYGFAN
+278 GYGFAN
-286 LAAARWLQ
+286 LATVHWLQ

-328 RETLLAHRQFWGV
+328 RETLLAHRQFWGS
-341 EPQPQSGDLLCLTTE
+341 EPQPQTGDLLRLTTE
-356 EQTLYDELRQH
+356 EQALYDQLRQH
-367 SWGGFV
+367 TWGVSV

-383 FLTARL
+383 FL
-389 KALKAAGEQ
+389 AATLQ
-398 TTMRTD
+398 
-404 QIAGTHLETRS
+404 RS

>member
-13 VRKLWD
+13 VHKLWD

-125 ISWLAKRPLRALA
+125 IPWLAKRPLRALA
-138 LAEDWP
+138 LAEEWP
-144 QLLAIVDWSRAHPRP
+144 QLLAIVDWLSKHPRP
-159 GVYLRQVDLAG
+159 EVYLRQVDLPG
-170 VHTKLIETHRG
+170 VHTKLIEGHRA
-181 VLAELFNLVLPGE
+181 VLAELFDLVLPEE
-194 AIDANHTGASG
+194 AIDATHTGAFG

-222 VLDPAIRLLPM
+222 MLDPTVRLLPM

-242 QADFA
+242 QAAFS
-247 SLAPPVA
+247 SLAPPVT

-264 FLAFPEFRGAMVLF
+264 FLAFPNVRDSMVIFGA
-278 GGGYGFAN
+278 GYGFAN
-286 LAAARWLQ
+286 LATVHWLQ

-328 RETLLAHRQFWGV
+328 RETLLAHRQFWGS
-341 EPQPQSGDLLCLTTE
+341 EPQPQTGDLLRLTTE
-356 EQTLYDELRQH
+356 EQTLYDQLRQH
-367 SWGGFV
+367 TWGVSV
-373 RLEQEKIGFR
+373 RLEQEKIGFQ
-383 FLTARL
+383 FL
-389 KALKAAGEQ
+389 AATLQ
-398 TTMRTD
+398 
-404 QIAGTHLETRS
+404 RS

>member
-1 MKWTTPTDLQAQ
+1 MKWTTPTGLQAQ
-13 VRKLWD
+13 VHKLWD

-125 ISWLAKRPLRALA
+125 IPWLAKRPLRALA
-138 LAEDWP
+138 LAEEWP
-144 QLLAIVDWSRAHPRP
+144 QLLAIIDWLSKHPRP
-159 GVYLRQVDLAG
+159 EVYLRQVDLPG
-170 VHTKLIETHRG
+170 VHTKLIEGHRG
-181 VLAELFNLVLPGE
+181 VLAELFDLVLPGE
-194 AIDANHTGASG
+194 AIDATHTGAFG

-222 VLDPAIRLLPM
+222 MLDPTVRLLPM

-242 QADFA
+242 QAAFS
-247 SLAPPVA
+247 SLAPPVT

-264 FLAFPEFRGAMVLF
+264 FLAFPNVRDSMVIFGA
-278 GGGYGFAN
+278 GYGFAN
-286 LAAARWLQ
+286 LATVHWLQ

-328 RETLLAHRQFWGV
+328 RETLLAHRQFWGS
-341 EPQPQSGDLLCLTTE
+341 EPQPQTGDLLRLTTE
-356 EQTLYDELRQH
+356 EQALYDQLRQH
-367 SWGGFV
+367 TWGVSV

-383 FLTARL
+383 YLAA
-389 KALKAAGEQ
+389 ALQK
-398 TTMRTD
+398 
-404 QIAGTHLETRS
+404 LRSDGLP